1 VEKKKVDRDVPGST
15 EAINL
20 SLLRFIIIEK
30 KTVILI

>member
-1 VEKKKVDRDVPGST
+1 VEKKKVGRDVPGSA